1 MTLALDDW
9 LASWRKPEMSETQWG
24 SESAFRRSLR
34 QFREKY
40 FLLSRNAASAG
51 TGGQDEDAAPGVLE
65 SLPADIQFH
74 LMKLLSPRDLCR
86 LGGTCRY
93 WRSVVRD
100 PLLWRYFFVRDMP
113 LWSSIDHT
121 SMPCVEALDVPL
133 HEDPDHDFMAEY
145 LRSSPACR
153 RPCRPPRQG
162 HGAVASFLQSL
173 YLSAE
178 PRLLMFGPG
187 LEQLEVSLMNVLMRS
202 PHVLPVA
209 GIPRRQINGVGSGV
223 SFMFR
228 DQHKFNILVLYS
240 NNSAERE
247 RARLE
252 RQNVHSRLFVQEGD
266 GQTDSP
272 AFSIAPFVQEVCRAV
287 DGFIYVAN
295 AEAAMAGGLEV
306 ERAQFRAMLD
316 PSWGQSSRPVL
327 VLSCVSREAPGGT
340 RTRTPCVVLAH
351 QLDLQQLQNPWMV
364 QDVVCESLAGV
375 TDGIGWLL
383 GACGLRL

>member
-1 MTLALDDW
+1 
-9 LASWRKPEMSETQWG
+9 MSTTQWG
-24 SESAFRRSLR
+24 SESAFGRSLR
-34 QFREKY
+34 QFRDRY
-40 FLLSRNAASAG
+40 FLLSRNAASKDTEA
-51 TGGQDEDAAPGVLE
+51 QDEDAAPGVLE

-74 LMKLLSPRDLCR
+74 LMTFLSPRDLCR

-100 PLLWRYFFVRDMP
+100 PLLWRYFFARDMP

-121 SMPCVEALDVPL
+121 SMPRVEALDVPL
-133 HEDPDHDFMAEY
+133 HEDPGQDFMAEY
-145 LRSSPACR
+145 LKSSPACR
-153 RPCRPPRQG
+153 RACRPQRAG

-202 PHVLPVA
+202 PDVLPVA

-223 SFMFR
+223 SFLFR
-228 DQHKFNILVLYS
+228 DQHKFNIMVLYS
-240 NNSAERE
+240 NNSRERE

-252 RQNVHSRLFVQEGD
+252 QQHGHSRLFVREEG

-272 AFSIAPFVQEVCRAV
+272 AYSIAPFVQEVCRAV

-295 AEAAMAGGLEV
+295 AETGRGGGLEV

-316 PSWGQSSRPVL
+316 PLWGPFSRPVL
-327 VLSCVSREAPGGT
+327 VLSCVSREGPDSTGG
-340 RTRTPCVVLAH
+340 RTPCVLLAH
-351 QLDLQQLQNPWMV
+351 QLDLQQLNNPWMV
-364 QDVVCESLAGV
+364 QDAVCESLAGV
-375 TDGIGWLL
+375 MDGIGWLL